1 MHALIPMSKEAIAS
15 LQIIA
20 EPHAQ
25 SIAGTS
31 AYKKTDGLFFRT
43 GHRSFFMF
51 LYRCDRLSSDLH
63 VKSSPIRRLICF
75 YAAYGSLI
83 EALNADVINICF
95 YTAYGTSVLH
105 KTLFII
111 PERRDRLL
119 RHRDQREHVEDRHEA
134 NAYIAEIP
142 HEGVGRHA
150 ADEEVDQRDD
160 LIYIL

>member
-1 MHALIPMSKEAIAS
+1 MRS
-15 LQIIA
+15 LSQ
-20 EPHAQ
+20 ELPHAKRPMVCFSEQ
-25 SIAGTS
+25 VT
-31 AYKKTDGLFFRT
+31 GLSLCFCID
-43 GHRSFFMF
+43 MF

-75 YAAYGSLI
+75 
-83 EALNADVINICF
+83 D
-95 YTAYGTSVLH
+95 TTYGTSVLH
-105 KTLFII
+105 KALFII
-111 PERRDRLL
+111 PERRNRLL

-150 ADEEVDQRDD
+150 ADEEVDQRDN